1 MPHNDKRLLSL
12 FDVICLGFNAIVGS
26 GIYLF
31 PGTLAQQ
38 LGPASV
44 LAFALCGLMSVLIGL
59 CFVEASGMFDSSGG
73 PYIYAR
79 TAFGDLVGYMVGW
92 TCWAAAILSWAAVTS
107 AVARDLGKLLP
118 VTTSSLDTGMM
129 LAAAI
134 TGVLML
140 INYVGVKPGAYT
152 LDGLTVVK
160 LLPLVA
166 LLGLGLGKIKGH
178 LITPFAPR
186 GLGALPRASY
196 LAFFAFQGFEV
207 VPVPAGE
214 TADPRRNA
222 PIAVLGSIV
231 GATVLYMAIQWV
243 AVGSTPGLPGSEQ
256 PLAEMGRHLLGPTGG
271 SLVAGAGLVSMIGFC
286 AGIALS
292 GPRYLEALAADEHV
306 PMWVAQ
312 RHPRFGTPHRAI
324 LVTGALT
331 LALVLTFDF
340 EGLVDLAVLTVGV
353 QYLAT
358 CVAVPVL
365 RATHPDQERRM
376 RLPLGPVIPLTA
388 TAITVWFGWQAEVEK
403 LGWFGI
409 MLLAG
414 VPLKLLGE
422 YAKKRN
428 RGRRRDKERR

>member
-1 MPHNDKRLLSL
+1 MSNKRLLSL
-12 FDVICLGFNAIVGS
+12 FDVLCLGFNAIVGS

-31 PGTLAQQ
+31 PGKLALQ

-44 LAFALCGLMSVLIGL
+44 LAFALCGVMSVLIGL
-59 CFVEASGMFDSSGG
+59 CFVEASGMYETSGG

-79 TAFGDLVGYMVGW
+79 DAFGDATGFTVGW

-107 AVARDLGKLLP
+107 AVARDLGQFFAGAASP
-118 VTTSSLDTGMM
+118 MVVGML
-129 LAAAI
+129 LAAGI
-134 TGVLML
+134 TLVLMI

-152 LDGLTVVK
+152 LDALTVVK

-166 LLGLGLGKIKGH
+166 LLGVGLFNIKPA
-178 LITPFAPR
+178 LIRPFAPH
-186 GLGALPRASY
+186 GLSALPRAAY

-222 PIAVLGSIV
+222 PIAVLGSIA
-231 GATVLYMAIQWV
+231 GATVLYMLLQWV
-243 AVGSTPGLPGSEQ
+243 AVSSTPSLPGSEL
-256 PLAEMGRHLLGPTGG
+256 PLAEMGRVLLGPTGG
-271 SLVAGAGLVSMIGFC
+271 FLVAGAGLVSMIGFC

-292 GPRYLEALAADEHV
+292 GPRYLEALAADAHV
-306 PMWVAQ
+306 PPWVAE

-324 LVTGALT
+324 VLTGGLT
-331 LALVLTFDF
+331 LLLVFILDF

-358 CVAVPVL
+358 CIAVPVL
-365 RATHPDQERRM
+365 RWKRPDQKRHA
-376 RLPLGPVIPLTA
+376 RLPWGPVIPLAA
-388 TAITVWFGWQAEVEK
+388 TGITIWFGFQAQLVE
-403 LGWFGI
+403 LGWFAV

-414 VPLKLLGE
+414 IPSKLAGV
-422 YAKKRN
+422 YIKRRKK
-428 RGRRRDKERR
+428 